1 MSLLHKQALKQ
12 RLGGGLP
19 PMPPSGVGGAKKK
32 GKAFGKQRDYSPV
45 YWDNYFEHKHDV
57 PVGENTFRVYECG
70 SEGPVLLFLH
80 GGGYSAL
87 SWAVLCGA
95 VSHLVKCRCAAI
107 DLRGHGDSV
116 STDDKTLSAEV
127 LSSDVGA
134 VVRELYGEEPPSII
148 LVGHSMGGA
157 IAVHVAVQS
166 LIPSLAGLIVIDVV
180 EGTALEA
187 LTSMQGFLKGRPKV
201 FRSLEH
207 AIEWCVRSGQVRN
220 LESARVSMVGQVKR
234 LDTNE
239 TASHELEYNHD
250 HPDDNTDNQS
260 GPQPKLL
267 YAPENSNMIK
277 EEDEE
282 DEEGESEDH
291 NLQPANQ
298 EQSQSSATPNESQ
311 QSSNTSSEQSHGQ
324 GQSPTSFKAPEAP
337 GHQYTWRI
345 DLSETERYWRGWF
358 EGLSNKFLSC
368 DVPKMLLLAGVD
380 RLDKDLTIGQMQGKF
395 QMQVLPRCGHAVH
408 EDVPE
413 QVAEALATFLTRYK
427 MASATA
433 NFTSVFPGC

>member
-95 VSHLVKCRCAAI
+95 VSHLVKCR
-107 DLRGHGDSV
+107 
-116 STDDKTLSAEV
+116 
-127 LSSDVGA
+127 DVGA

-207 AIEWCVRSGQVRN
+207 AIDVRSGQVRN

-368 DVPKMLLLAGVD
+368 DVPKMLLLAGYSLAADVN
-380 RLDKDLTIGQMQGKF
+380 RKPF
-395 QMQVLPRCGHAVH
+395 QV
-408 EDVPE
+408 
-413 QVAEALATFLTRYK
+413 
-427 MASATA
+427 
-433 NFTSVFPGC
+433 